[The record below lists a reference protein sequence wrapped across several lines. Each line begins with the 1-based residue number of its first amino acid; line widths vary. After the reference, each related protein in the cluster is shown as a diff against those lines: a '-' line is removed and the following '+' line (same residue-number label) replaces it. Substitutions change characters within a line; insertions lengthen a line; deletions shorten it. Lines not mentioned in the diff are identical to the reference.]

1 MDGSSETA
9 GDNVVISLSKKEGRD
24 AKLACMKEK
33 DGDEKYSHIREAE
46 EEFSR
51 AFDDGDESYY
61 EDTCFMMS
69 PRAASAAARA
79 TELNGPREV
88 ASKMRYQLTM
98 QGVIFD

>member
-1 MDGSSETA
+1 MDDSSETA

-33 DGDEKYSHIREAE
+33 NGDEKYSHIKEAE

-51 AFDDGDESYY
+51 AFDDGDKSYY
-61 EDTCFMMS
+61 EETRFVMS

-79 TELNGPREV
+79 TEIHGPREI
-88 ASKMRYQLTM
+88 SKKIRYQVTT
-98 QGVIFD
+98 QGVIMD